1 MGRMGKHT
9 REENGATASTAPAVP
24 GTVPGPDPLVEA
36 ERRRELRRYQAFA
49 TGLLVF
55 AAAVFLVCSFLQ
67 SRGNDNWW
75 LGLLRAGAE
84 AGMIGGIA
92 DWFAVTALFRH
103 PLGIPIPHTALLP
116 RQKDKLGDALSE
128 FVGDNFLNAQ
138 LITEKVSNA
147 NIPERIGG
155 WMSQWDNARVVSREA
170 GRLLAAV
177 VRDVDPADAE
187 ALIRSQVIGRA
198 AEPEWG
204 PPAGR
209 LLQGLIDDG
218 KTEPVVQASV
228 TWARKKI
235 YGMEESIVTMIDDR
249 MPQWAPRFARDLV
262 GERVYKEIVKFV
274 EDVDRDPEHEAR
286 HAIRRFIARLADDL
300 QHDEEMIARVEGLK
314 ADVMSSVAV
323 QELPGGIWSSASRA
337 LIEAAEDPTSALRTK
352 VAELTVEWGVRI
364 RTDDTL
370 RASLDR
376 RLTGAVKF
384 LAENYSG
391 EVTSI
396 ISETVQRWDA
406 KEAAD
411 KIELM
416 VGRDLQFIRFNGTGI
431 GALAGM
437 VIYTVNHVLFGV

>member
-1 MGRMGKHT
+1 MGKHT
-9 REENGATASTAPAVP
+9 RPDNDDTAPAVR

-36 ERRRELRRYQAFA
+36 ERRRVLRRYQAFA
-49 TGLLVF
+49 TGLLVV
-55 AAAVFLVCSFLQ
+55 AAIIFLTCSFLQ
-67 SRGNDNWW
+67 SRGYDSGW
-75 LGLLRAGAE
+75 LGLVRAGAE
-84 AGMIGGIA
+84 AGMVGGIA

-116 RQKDKLGDALSE
+116 RQKDKLGDTLSE

-138 LITEKVSNA
+138 LITEKVSSA

-177 VRDVDPADAE
+177 VRDIDPADAE
-187 ALIRSQVIGRA
+187 AIIRSQVIGRA
-198 AEPEWG
+198 TEPKWA

-218 KTEPVVQASV
+218 KTEPVVQATI
-228 TWARKKI
+228 TWARRKI
-235 YGMEESIVTMIDDR
+235 DGMEESVVTMIDDR

-262 GERVYKEIVKFV
+262 GERVYKEIVKFI
-274 EDVDRDPEHEAR
+274 EDVDRDPDHEAR
-286 HAIRRFIARLADDL
+286 HAIRRFIAQLAEDL
-300 QHDEEMIARVEGLK
+300 QHDEGMIERVEGLK
-314 ADVMSSVAV
+314 ADMMASTAV
-323 QELPGGIWSSASRA
+323 QELPGGIWASTSKA
-337 LIEAAEDPTSALRTK
+337 LLDAAEDPASALRTK
-352 VAELTVEWGVRI
+352 VTELTVEWGVRI
-364 RTDDTL
+364 RTDHGL
-370 RASLDR
+370 RTSLDR

-416 VGRDLQFIRFNGTGI
+416 VGKDLQFIRFNGTI
-431 GALAGM
+431 VGALAGM
-437 VIYTVNHVLFGV
+437 VIYTVNYVLFGV